1 MFVSNIIYYIE
12 YGFMAMSYC
21 RREGI
26 NNCKTN
32 EVNFFGIPT
41 RRKSSYSGVS
51 DAISLSHV
59 LYRAIFCVSY
69 EKVLCTVGKY
79 KP

>member
-1 MFVSNIIYYIE
+1 MFESNIINYIE

-21 RREGI
+21 NREGI

-32 EVNFFGIPT
+32 EVNFVGIPT

-51 DAISLSHV
+51 DAISLPHV
-59 LYRAIFCVSY
+59 L
-69 EKVLCTVGKY
+69 
-79 KP
+79 